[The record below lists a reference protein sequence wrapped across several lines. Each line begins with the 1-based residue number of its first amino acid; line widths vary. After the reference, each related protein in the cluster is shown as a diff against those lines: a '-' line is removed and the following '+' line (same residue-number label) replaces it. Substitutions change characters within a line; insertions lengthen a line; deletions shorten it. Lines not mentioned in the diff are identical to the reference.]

1 MFFKRMPTL
10 QTINIL
16 YRQSPRLLAS
26 STSPP
31 LFLSSISPTLRPP
44 DRSCSTSNKGEP
56 LYPGHIDTTTFQ
68 KILLAGGSALTAL
81 SNPWRADMVAV
92 NGEVT
97 GEPALR
103 YMLERF
109 KETSEGQK
117 ILRDKP
123 RINKE
128 TLTNLSNHAPDTLGG
143 VYFAFMN
150 KYNLNP
156 DARDKVQYV
165 DNVELAYVMTR
176 YRETHDLTHAVLD
189 MPTNMLGEVL
199 VKWVEAAQ
207 TRLPMCI
214 GGAVFG
220 PLRFRTK
227 QRNKYMEVL
236 PWAVSVGT
244 GARFLPG
251 IYYEQRWDQNIDD
264 FRAEM
269 KIPPIPKL

>member
-1 MFFKRMPTL
+1 MFFKKMPSM
-10 QTINIL
+10 QKINTL
-16 YRQSPRLLAS
+16 YRQSPRCLAS
-26 STSPP
+26 YTCRHTLLPSTSPCV
-31 LFLSSISPTLRPP
+31 
-44 DRSCSTSNKGEP
+44 RSCSTSSKGEP
-56 LYPGHIDTTTFQ
+56 LYPGHIDTTAFQ

-109 KETSEGQK
+109 NETSEGQK
-117 ILRDKP
+117 ILIDKP

-128 TLTNLSNHAPDTLGG
+128 TLATLSHHAPDTLGG

-156 DARDKVQYV
+156 DSRDKVQYV

-251 IYYEQRWDQNIDD
+251 IYYEQRWDQNIED